1 MRGRRGLLALLLACL
16 GIALL
21 VRYVMRDLSLD
32 VDLLREGLLHM
43 PGVVMENLEFD
54 REVSGDR
61 WRVRLPLAEKLGER
75 VMVRSVDIRRRTES
89 GGEWYFFG
97 AQGVYSNDERAASIE
112 GLLGTLETPTR
123 VLNLESPRLDWR
135 EAGREFSFPLG
146 LTLYDDEFVLRTS
159 EASMDES
166 GVVVLEKGGTV
177 TWTKPLR

>member
-43 PGVVMENLEFD
+43 PGIVMENLEFD

-61 WRVRLPLAEKLGER
+61 WRVRLP
-75 VMVRSVDIRRRTES
+75 RSVDIRRRMGS

-97 AQGVYSNDERAASIE
+97 ARGVYSHDERAASIE

-135 EAGREFSFPLG
+135 EAGGEFSFPLG

>member
-1 MRGRRGLLALLLACL
+1 MRVRRGLLALLLACL

-75 VMVRSVDIRRRTES
+75 VMVRSIDIRRRTES
-89 GGEWYFFG
+89 GAEWYFFG
-97 AQGVYSNDERAASIE
+97 AQGVYSHDEGAAVIQ

-123 VLNLESPRLDWR
+123 VLNLESPRLEWR
-135 EAGREFSFPLG
+135 EAGGEFSFPLG